1 MEKKAFIAR
10 GWNPAGA
17 DNGGGAFT
25 LVELLVVVAVTSLL
39 MAILLPV
46 LAKVRQQA
54 NQLRGMN
61 NQRQAGGAANLYA
74 ADHDESYPESVAT
87 SGFRTRWHYEEPTAL
102 VGYNIRAPG
111 LHRAMSEYLGQYIRD
126 ASVMFCPNAPRRYKY
141 LQEAWDA
148 GDAWNNPDTGAMA
161 DPVFGTYC
169 FYWNYNGYLGA
180 GREPFRGPRG
190 PASRGRYSRLL
201 VSDYLGYDTFRMR
214 DAYFSCERFEK
225 ADTAGET
232 WFYSACWSVTNLG
245 GGAAD
250 GSEIRLNAAY
260 TDGHVEGYTPSQ
272 ALPMWVST
280 TPDGTT
286 PDIVGPGIFYLPQE
300 VAR

>member
-1 MEKKAFIAR
+1 
-10 GWNPAGA
+10 
-17 DNGGGAFT
+17 
-25 LVELLVVVAVTSLL
+25 
-39 MAILLPV
+39 
-46 LAKVRQQA
+46 
-54 NQLRGMN
+54 
-61 NQRQAGGAANLYA
+61 
-74 ADHDESYPESVAT
+74 
-87 SGFRTRWHYEEPTAL
+87 
-102 VGYNIRAPG
+102 
-111 LHRAMSEYLGQYIRD
+111 
-126 ASVMFCPNAPRRYKY
+126 
-141 LQEAWDA
+141 
-148 GDAWNNPDTGAMA
+148 
-161 DPVFGTYC
+161 
-169 FYWNYNGYLGA
+169 
-180 GREPFRGPRG
+180 
-190 PASRGRYSRLL
+190 
-201 VSDYLGYDTFRMR
+201 MR